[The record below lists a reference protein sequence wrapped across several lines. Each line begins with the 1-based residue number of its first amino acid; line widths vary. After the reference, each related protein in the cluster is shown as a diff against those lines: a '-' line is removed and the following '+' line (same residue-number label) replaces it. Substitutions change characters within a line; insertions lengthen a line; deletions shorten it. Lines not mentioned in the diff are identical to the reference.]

1 MNEILTNLE
10 SYQHQYTQILAN
22 NETAPFYF
30 LLILGFLGGLI
41 SSLLPCVLS
50 LLPINLAYIGTLKID
65 CRKQA
70 FINAAQFVLGVA
82 IVMSLLGISASFAF
96 AVFTEYKALINLTIG
111 LLITL
116 MAFSVAGIFK
126 FALPQ
131 FITKVPES
139 NPFIVGLT
147 FALISS
153 PCSSPVLVSI
163 VSIAAG
169 LGSVLKSLILMFGY
183 SLGYTAI
190 IFFASLFTG
199 LVKQFDWFKT
209 NSESFVK
216 LSAIVLGLFGLFYI
230 YSGITGLI

>member
-1 MNEILTNLE
+1 MEDFLTN
-10 SYQHQYTQILAN
+10 YQHQYTEILASN
-22 NETAPFYF
+22 QAAPFYI
-30 LLILGFLGGLI
+30 LISLGFFGGLI

-82 IVMSLLGISASFAF
+82 LVMSVLGISANFAF
-96 AVFTEYKALINLTIG
+96 AVFTEYKALINLAIG

-116 MAFSVAGIFK
+116 MAFSLAGIFK
-126 FALPQ
+126 FPLPQ
-131 FITKVPES
+131 FITKVPEAS
-139 NPFIVGLT
+139 PFVVGLT
-147 FALISS
+147 FALVSS
-153 PCSSPVLVSI
+153 PCSSPVLVSV

-169 LGSVLKSLILMFGY
+169 LGSIIKSLILMFGY

-199 LVKQFDWFKT
+199 LAKQLDWFKS
-209 NSESFVK
+209 NSDGFTK
-216 LSAIVLGLFGLFYI
+216 FSATILGIFGIFYLYI
-230 YSGITGLI
+230 GITGLL